1 MRQRKLK
8 SARLVTLLLEEEI
21 YEKARQLARA
31 RGISFSELVRT
42 LLVRE
47 LQSGQLVADLGAAE
61 AAELARLEEEVARL
75 EERVSALKAR
85 GFRERGA
92 LKAEA
97 IALIRAL
104 DEARRKAEGLQA
116 PELERVNALKR
127 RLNELRNMILRG

>member
-1 MRQRKLK
+1 MRRKKLK

-42 LLVRE
+42 LLMRE
-47 LQSGQLVADLGAAE
+47 LQSGQLADGAAE
-61 AAELARLEEEVARL
+61 AEIERLEEEVARL
-75 EERVSALKAR
+75 EERAAQLAAR

-97 IALIRAL
+97 CELIRRV
-104 DEARRKAEGLQA
+104 DEARARAEELWRLQ
-116 PELERVNALKR
+116 PQERVGALKR
-127 RLNELRNMILRG
+127 RLNELRAWILS